1 MYISSKLHYDDRNLP
16 HWFNDFLRQE
26 NSFVIKRDV
35 NNGDIIMH
43 LKYFVAILVS

>member
-1 MYISSKLHYDDRNLP
+1 MTGICRIGLTI
-16 HWFNDFLRQE
+16 FLRQE